1 MTSDRLPPPEPAARI
16 AAAARA
22 IARGAEPARGLDTVL
37 RLAADE
43 RAADVAVLAAVDDDR
58 TRLVHLQSLGLG
70 PDAVPAV
77 ERLTADSAD
86 PLVIAA
92 LERRPVVSPGTD
104 EARPAGDLARRLG
117 LGRIEVRPLIAAQ
130 GGIDRAVGVL
140 ALGWR
145 PGAAAPDGDASVL
158 DALVDLAA
166 VAVDRLR
173 QSAAAAERR
182 EWSERLAHLDPLTG
196 LANRRTFDRVLELEI
211 ARASRQGSDVSLA
224 VFDVDDFRA
233 INAERGSAAGD
244 TILRAVAAVLAESV
258 RLVDTVA
265 RIGGDEFVIVAPG
278 SGGIAVANR
287 VKAALA
293 ALGEVGGCR
302 PTVSAGVARFPADA
316 TSADELLAGA
326 LDALDAARASGHG
339 SVAAATG
346 STEPA
351 S

>member
-1 MTSDRLPPPEPAARI
+1 VTSDRFPPLEPASRI

-22 IARGAEPARGLDTVL
+22 IARDPEPARGLDVVL
-37 RLAADE
+37 RLVAGELAADI
-43 RAADVAVLAAVDDDR
+43 ALLAALDDDR
-58 TRLVHLQSLGLG
+58 TRLVHLQGLGLG

-77 ERLTADSAD
+77 ERLTADTAD
-86 PLVIAA
+86 PLVVAA
-92 LERRPVVSPGTD
+92 LERRAVVSPGPG
-104 EARPAGDLARRLG
+104 EAEPAGDLARQLG
-117 LGRIEVRPLIAAQ
+117 LGRIEVLPLIAAH

-145 PGAAAPDGDASVL
+145 QAAAMAEGDAAVL

-173 QSAAAAERR
+173 QSAIAAERR

-224 VFDVDDFRA
+224 LFDVDAFRA
-233 INAERGSAAGD
+233 INDEAGPAAGD
-244 TILRAVAAVLAESV
+244 EVLRAVAAVLAESV

-278 SGGIAVANR
+278 SGGLTVANR
-287 VKAALA
+287 VKEQLA
-293 ALGEVGGCR
+293 GLGEVGGRR
-302 PTVSAGVARFPADA
+302 PTVSAGVARFPADG
-316 TSADELLAGA
+316 TSADELLARA

-339 SVAAATG
+339 SVAAAPGTAG
-346 STEPA
+346 
-351 S
+351 